1 MRHAFA
7 ILLLLIHA
15 FNNGAYRLV
24 FDYME
29 NKASHQLVQALDQD
43 QYRDD
48 QLIELKVPLP
58 MPYQTNWADFERYN
72 GEIEVE
78 GVHYNYVKRKVYN
91 DTLILL
97 CIPNQGKM
105 KLNSAK
111 EQFFS
116 LVNDISTENRQSPAP
131 SHSSGFKTITS
142 EYQDHLIEI
151 AFSCPKVVRSGFIVT
166 HSNLP
171 TDALLQGPFQ
181 PPKNI
186 G

>member
-1 MRHAFA
+1 MKPVTA
-7 ILLLLIHA
+7 ILLLVIHV
-15 FNNGAYRLV
+15 FNMGGYRIL
-24 FDYME
+24 FDQLE
-29 NKASHQLVQALDQD
+29 KKASIQLVQQLDNE

-48 QLIELKVPLP
+48 QLIEMKVPLP

-72 GEIEVE
+72 GEIEIS

-116 LVNDISTENRQSPAP
+116 LVNDITTDNKTPLP
-131 SHSSGFKTITS
+131 IKSSALKTITS
-142 EYQDHLIEI
+142 EYQDNRYEI
-151 AFSCPKVVRSGFIVT
+151 AFSCPASMRSEFIMT
-166 HSNLP
+166 HSSIPPQAYLGE
-171 TDALLQGPFQ
+171 LFQ
-181 PPKNI
+181 PPRA
-186 G
+186 

>member
-1 MRHAFA
+1 LRHAFA

-24 FDYME
+24 FDHME
-29 NKASHQLVQALDQD
+29 NKASRQLVQALDQD

-48 QLIELKVPLP
+48 QLIQLKVPLP

-72 GEIEVE
+72 GEIEVA
-78 GVHYNYVKRKVYN
+78 GVHYNYVKRKVWN

-131 SHSSGFKTITS
+131 SKSSGVKTITS
-142 EYQDHLIEI
+142 EYQDHPIEI
-151 AFSCPKVVRSGFIVT
+151 AFSCPKGTGGEFIVT
-166 HSNLP
+166 HSTIPQDVFLK
-171 TDALLQGPFQ
+171 GPFQ
-181 PPKNI
+181 PPKRK